1 MNRVSPNIEVLTWAR
16 ESMNLTLEEVARRMN
31 KTEDEIKSW
40 ESGKSNPTYVQLEK
54 LAYKIYH
61 RPVALFFFPNVPD
74 EDRVEQLFRTLP
86 DTEIQ
91 KIPPKIHL
99 LLRKAKIMQMNLT
112 ELSEYVEA
120 PDRKIL
126 YDLNIDLTILP
137 VEMANRVR
145 NYLGIDITEQTTWLS
160 TGVTFKHWKI
170 ALEKCG
176 VFVFKESFSSKES
189 KNNPYSGFC
198 LYDSNYPII
207 YINTDNPNTRQIFTL
222 FHELAHLLMHTGGVD
237 SENDNYIEQ
246 LSGNDKKVEILC
258 DQFATEFLIPTK
270 DFNRI
275 SFNCEISEGNI
286 QKWAIRYHTSRETI
300 LRKLLDQSRVT
311 KYYYEKKSV
320 EWSNQI
326 EKYQSISGG
335 SYFSFKYACLGKR
348 YVELVFRNYNRGN
361 ISVEKVAEYL
371 DIKVKHVSKMEE
383 LLYSKIPVEE

>member
-1 MNRVSPNIEVLTWAR
+1 MNQVSPNTEVLTWAR
-16 ESMNLTLEEVARRMN
+16 TSMNLTLEEVARRMN

-86 DTEIQ
+86 DIEIQ

-99 LLRKAKIMQMNLT
+99 LLRKAKMMQMNLT
-112 ELSEYVEA
+112 ELSEYMEA
-120 PDRKIL
+120 PDRRIL
-126 YDLNIDLTILP
+126 YDLNIDLTTLP

-160 TGVTFKHWKI
+160 TGVAFKHWRGT
-170 ALEKCG
+170 LENCRI
-176 VFVFKESFSSKES
+176 FVFKDSFSSKES
-189 KNNPYSGFC
+189 KNSPYSGFC

-207 YINTDNPNTRQIFTL
+207 YINSDTPNTRQIFTL

-237 SENDNYIEQ
+237 CENDNYIEQ
-246 LSGNDKKVEILC
+246 LSGSDKKVEILC
-258 DQFATEFLIPTK
+258 NHFATEFLIPTN

-300 LRKLLDQSRVT
+300 LRKLLDQNRIT

-320 EWSNQI
+320 EWSNQV
-326 EKYQSISGG
+326 EKNKSIGG
-335 SYFSFKYACLGKR
+335 KKYFSFKYACLGKR
-348 YVELVFRNYNRGN
+348 YLELVFRNYNRGN

-371 DIKVKHVSKMEE
+371 DIKVKHVSEMEK
-383 LLYSKIPVEE
+383 LLYSKNPVEE